1 MDMSFAGTRD
11 FSVMVYESTLTT
23 RGNLLSQTDY
33 ASLTDDGSDFFTLDH
48 LHSFTSDNIYEVL
61 FAHTNGV
68 SISHYDFHQ
77 GSADVGSQLTLLDGT
92 VEVYGWTNE
101 WLANFEMTTSRG
113 APAEPAP

>member
-48 LHSFTSDNIYEVL
+48 
-61 FAHTNGV
+61 
-68 SISHYDFHQ
+68 SHYDFHQ
-77 GSADVGSQLTLLDGT
+77 GSADVGIQLTLLDET
-92 VEVYGWTNE
+92 VEAYGWTNE